1 MKIDG
6 SVALVTGANR
16 GLGRAF
22 ARELVARGAAK
33 VYGAARNPAAV
44 TEPGA
49 RPIALDI
56 TDPERV
62 AQVASQ
68 CADVS
73 LLVNNAGVLKYSTF
87 INAPNLDAARL
98 EMETNYFGTLSMCR
112 AFAPVLA
119 ANGGGAIVNML
130 SVTSFYTNP
139 LDASYGA
146 SKAAA
151 WSMTNGVR
159 LELHHQGTLVVAV
172 HASFIDTDMAAL
184 TDAPKDTPESVA
196 RQVFDAVEAGGSRG
210 ARRRA
215 NPDRQGG
222 TVTRSRA
229 DLPAHPGV
237 LGRRGK
243 GHPVSAGKTRPLRTK
258 EKS

>member
-1 MKIDG
+1 MKING
-6 SVALVTGANR
+6 AVALVTGANR
-16 GLGRAF
+16 GLGLAY
-22 ARELVARGAAK
+22 ARELVSRGAAK
-33 VYGAARNPAAV
+33 VYGAARDPAAV
-44 TEPGA
+44 TEPGLT
-49 RPIALDI
+49 PVALDI
-56 TDPERV
+56 TDPDRV
-62 AQVASQ
+62 AQVATE

-73 LLVNNAGVLKYSTF
+73 LLVNNAGVLRYSTF
-87 INAPNLDAARL
+87 INAPSLDAARQ

-151 WSMTNGVR
+151 WSLTNGVR

-184 TDAPKDTPESVA
+184 TNAPKDTPESVA
-196 RQVFDAVEAGGSRG
+196 QQALDAVEAGQVEVLADERTRTVKAELSRDHELIYPPVQEFWDAAVEG
-210 ARRRA
+210 QPDHPRA
-215 NPDRQGG
+215 SDQPQG
-222 TVTRSRA
+222 RS
-229 DLPAHPGV
+229 
-237 LGRRGK
+237 
-243 GHPVSAGKTRPLRTK
+243 
-258 EKS
+258 